1 MNLKSKSLKDKP
13 NHLINE
19 TSPYL
24 LQHAHNPVD
33 WYPWG
38 DEALDRARNEDRP
51 IILSIGYSS
60 CHWCH
65 VMERE
70 SFEHEG
76 IAQLMNDYFICIKVD
91 REERPDIDQVYMD
104 AVQAMGVNGGW
115 PLNVFLTPDQKPF
128 YGGTYFPAAG
138 WAQILSNIN
147 QAYRDQR
154 DQLEK
159 SANQFVSHMSL
170 SETAR
175 MGLTGEGE
183 AFDIIHLDQAFQQF
197 FSKFDTEKGGLK
209 KAPKFPM
216 PNNWLFALRYHHLT
230 GNHYA
235 LEQVK
240 LTLKQ
245 IAYGGIYDQIG
256 GGFSRYSVDDRWFAP
271 HFEKML
277 YDNGQLVSL
286 YSEAFRLTKEPL
298 FKEVVYETI
307 SWLEREMTSP
317 EGGFYSALDADS
329 DGTEGKFYTWKED
342 ELQDLCGDETPVI
355 SAYYN
360 TTVAGNWEDGRNI
373 LFRKIDNKPLAK
385 NLGISEDDLKSKVQD
400 FKRVAL
406 EKRGE
411 RIRPGLDDKILTS
424 WNAIMLKGLVDA
436 YRAFGDDHFLELA
449 LKNAEFIDT
458 RLTDGDNLCR
468 TYKNGEA
475 KLAGYLEDYAHL
487 SDAMLHLY
495 QVTFNEHWL
504 SRSVDLTQFAVD
516 HFLDNED
523 NLFFFTGD
531 HSEQL
536 IARKKELFDNVI
548 PASNSVMANNLF
560 ILGKMT
566 NKDEFID
573 LSITMLSRISKLI
586 SKDVSYLSNWAI
598 LMSYNVKLFSE
609 IVISG
614 SDLIPFSQELWL
626 AYKPNAVVL
635 GTRNKSSLSLLEGR
649 EAKSGKTQVYV
660 CYNKTCQLPVES
672 IADALKQLK

>member
-1 MNLKSKSLKDKP
+1 LKDKP

-33 WYPWG
+33 WYPWS
-38 DEALDRARNEDRP
+38 DEALDRARNEDKP

-76 IAQLMNDYFICIKVD
+76 IAQLMNAYFISIKVD
-91 REERPDIDQVYMD
+91 REERPDIDQIYMD

-138 WAQILSNIN
+138 WAKMLSNIN

-154 DQLEK
+154 DQLEN
-159 SANQFVSHMSL
+159 SANQFISHMSL
-170 SETAR
+170 PETAR

-183 AFDIIHLDQAFQQF
+183 EFDMIHLDQAFQQF
-197 FSKFDTEKGGLK
+197 FAKFDTEKGGVK

-256 GGFSRYSVDDRWFAP
+256 GGFARYSVDDRWFAP

-286 YSEAFRLTKEPL
+286 YSETFRLTQEPL
-298 FKEVVYETI
+298 YKEVVYETI
-307 SWLEREMTSP
+307 TWLEREMLSP

-329 DGTEGKFYTWKED
+329 EGVEGKFYSWTEE
-342 ELQDLCGDETPVI
+342 ELEDLCGDETPVI
-355 SAYYN
+355 SAYFN
-360 TTVAGNWEDGRNI
+360 TTTAGNWEDGRNI
-373 LFRKIDNKPLAK
+373 LFRKIDDNLLAK
-385 NLGISEDDLKSKVQD
+385 NLGLSEDILKLKVLE
-400 FKRVAL
+400 FKKAAL
-406 EKRGE
+406 NKRDE

-424 WNAIMLKGLVDA
+424 WNAIMLKGLIDA

-449 LKNAEFIDT
+449 LKNAEFIDGK
-458 RLTDGDNLCR
+458 LKDGDKLFR

-475 KLAGYLEDYAHL
+475 KLQGYLEDYAHL
-487 SDAMLHLY
+487 SDAFLHLY

-504 SRSVDLTQFAVD
+504 SKSVDITQFAVD

-523 NLFFFTGD
+523 HLFFFTGD

-536 IARKKELFDNVI
+536 VARKKELFDNVI

-560 ILGKMT
+560 LLGKLT
-566 NKDEFID
+566 DKNEFME
-573 LSITMLSRISKLI
+573 LSVAMLSRISKLI
-586 SKDVSYLSNWAI
+586 GKDVSYLSNWAI
-598 LMSYNVKLFSE
+598 LMSYNVKPFSE
-609 IVISG
+609 IVITGEEMISFG
-614 SDLIPFSQELWL
+614 KELWL
-626 AYKPNAVVL
+626 NYKPNVVVL
-635 GTRNKSSLSLLEGR
+635 GTEDKSTLALLEGR
-649 EAKSGKTQVYV
+649 EAKPGQMLVYV
-660 CYNKTCQLPVES
+660 CYNKTCQLPVAS
-672 IADALKQLK
+672 VTDALSQLK